1 MKKLYPMIA
10 LLMIS
15 TALTAQTRRLIKATT
30 SGNWNSA
37 ATWTTVGVPTT
48 PGDNDSVVIA
58 PGVTV
63 TVVGNG
69 NSFTMI
75 NSVLDIFGTLIFNEA
90 SNANKT
96 NELNFSTTTSNIA
109 VPVIRL
115 GNASSSI
122 AKGLTG
128 NGSGQISVIVNGQS
142 AQTQLKYS
150 TKGIAGVPVGQ
161 SGGPT
166 ITGPAFAQ
174 NTFNQEP
181 RYFTNGSNAA
191 LPITLAL
198 FKAAVNDNNNV
209 ILNWT
214 IAQKINAKS
223 FAVEKSSNG
232 SSWQQIGTMAINE
245 TDNKYAYTDAAAG
258 DVNYYRLRMI
268 DLDGKTTYSE
278 ILVVRLKNLTSNI
291 SLFPNPASHNVNITV
306 GRDLSQQSFT
316 INLFNHFG
324 QLVAQRRIA
333 GGTSVLSF
341 DVSNYIAG
349 NYSMDILFSGGT
361 RETHKLLIVK

>member
-69 NSFTMI
+69 NSFTLV

-142 AQTQLKYS
+142 AL
-150 TKGIAGVPVGQ
+150 
-161 SGGPT
+161 
-166 ITGPAFAQ
+166 
-174 NTFNQEP
+174 
-181 RYFTNGSNAA
+181 
-191 LPITLAL
+191 
-198 FKAAVNDNNNV
+198 
-209 ILNWT
+209 
-214 IAQKINAKS
+214 
-223 FAVEKSSNG
+223 
-232 SSWQQIGTMAINE
+232 
-245 TDNKYAYTDAAAG
+245 
-258 DVNYYRLRMI
+258 
-268 DLDGKTTYSE
+268 
-278 ILVVRLKNLTSNI
+278 
-291 SLFPNPASHNVNITV
+291 
-306 GRDLSQQSFT
+306 
-316 INLFNHFG
+316 
-324 QLVAQRRIA
+324 
-333 GGTSVLSF
+333 LSF
-341 DVSNYIAG
+341 DDLFRYVGIAFLVSLPL
-349 NYSMDILFSGGT
+349 IL
-361 RETHKLLIVK
+361 LLGKGASKQAAAAAH

>member
-30 SGNWNSA
+30 SGNWNA
-37 ATWTTVGVPTT
+37 ASTWTTVGLPTT
-48 PGDNDSVVIA
+48 PTDNDSVVIA
-58 PGVTV
+58 SGITV
-63 TVVGNG
+63 RIVGNG
-69 NSFTMI
+69 STISLTNSI
-75 NSVLDIFGTLIFNEA
+75 LDIFGTLLFDEPSGATKI
-90 SNANKT
+90 
-96 NELNFSTTTSNIA
+96 NELDFSTTTTNIA

-115 GNASSSI
+115 GDASSSI
-122 AKGLTG
+122 AKGIAG
-128 NGSGQISVIVNGQS
+128 NGSGQINVIVNGDV
-142 AQTQLKYS
+142 AKTQLKYS
-150 TKGIAGVPVGQ
+150 TRTVSGVPVGQ
-161 SGGPT
+161 TAGPT
-166 ITGPAFAQ
+166 VTGPAFAQ
-174 NTFNQEP
+174 NTFNQQP
-181 RYFTNGSNAA
+181 MYFTTGSNAA

-198 FKAAVNDNNNV
+198 FKAAVSDNNNV
-209 ILNWT
+209 VLNWT

-268 DLDGKTTYSE
+268 DIDGKTTYSE

>member
-15 TALTAQTRRLIKATT
+15 IALNAQNKRLIKATT

-37 ATWTTVGVPTT
+37 ATWTTIGSPVT

-58 PGVTV
+58 PGITV
-63 TVVGNG
+63 TIVGNG
-69 NSFTMI
+69 STITMT
-75 NSVLDIFGTLIFNEA
+75 NSVLDIFGTLSINEPSSA
-90 SNANKT
+90 SKT
-96 NELNFSTTTSNIA
+96 NDLNFSTATNLPIA
-109 VPVIRL
+109 VIRL
-115 GNASSSI
+115 ADASSSI
-122 AKGLTG
+122 VKGTSG

-174 NTFNQEP
+174 NTFNQQP
-181 RYFTNGSNAA
+181 LYFTTGSNAA

-223 FAVEKSSNG
+223 FAVEKSTNG
-232 SSWQQIGTMAINE
+232 SSWLQIGTMAISE